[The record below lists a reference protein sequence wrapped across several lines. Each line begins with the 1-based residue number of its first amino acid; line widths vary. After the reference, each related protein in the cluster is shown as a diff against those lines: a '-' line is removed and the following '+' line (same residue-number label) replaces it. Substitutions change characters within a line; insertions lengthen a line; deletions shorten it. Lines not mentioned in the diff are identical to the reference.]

1 MKTKKTPL
9 LTILTMTCL
18 LGVVNQINAQKLELA
33 PFIGYETGARAHTNL
48 GELHVGDGIDFG
60 GSLDIGLGRGR
71 FAELSYSH
79 MKSYLNI
86 DETLNTRRLC
96 DLAVD
101 YYSIG
106 VLQEVRPNAKVTPY
120 GLFTLGLVNYR
131 PTTGDISSENKMD
144 ISLAGGIKIR
154 ATDRIGIR
162 LQARLLMPVY
172 YAGTY
177 FTIGS
182 GGGGYGIAG
191 GVVAVQ
197 GDFTAALV
205 FTIK

>member
-1 MKTKKTPL
+1 MKTYKTL
-9 LTILTMTCL
+9 LMTVLPMILL
-18 LGVVNQINAQKLELA
+18 LASVAQVKAQKIEIA
-33 PFIGYETGARAHTNL
+33 PLIGYETGAHAHTNL
-48 GELHVGDGIDFG
+48 GTLHIGDGMNFG
-60 GSLDIGLGRGR
+60 GSVDVGLGRGR
-71 FAELSYSH
+71 FAELSYTH
-79 MKSYLNI
+79 LKSYLNN
-86 DETLNTRRLC
+86 EMALNTTRVC

-106 VLQEVRPNAKVTPY
+106 VLQELRPKAKVSPY

-131 PTTGDISSENKMD
+131 PTTGNISSENKMD
-144 ISLAGGIKIR
+144 VSLAGGIKIH
-154 ATDRIGIR
+154 ATEKIGLR
-162 LQARLLMPVY
+162 LQARLLMPIY

-205 FTIK
+205 FAF